1 MAIKNGLMVVGFRKV
16 WVQEGR
22 GCGCLVPLVMKGP
35 YVDHVDAHAP
45 AVTHSLALQAVAVEG
60 NSVRAPWD
68 LFVLI
73 LICAYGF
80 LMTSKEI
87 F

>member
-1 MAIKNGLMVVGFRKV
+1 MVVGFRKV

-22 GCGCLVPLVMKGP
+22 GCGYLVSLVMKGP
-35 YVDHVDAHAP
+35 YVDRVDANAP
-45 AVTHSLALQAVAVEG
+45 AVTRTLALQAVAIEG

-68 LFVLI
+68 LSVLI
-73 LICAYGF
+73 LIGACGF
-80 LMTSKEI
+80 LMTSKEK